1 MNLVWWDL
9 VIQVSQVF
17 KEGLLLLNNVST
29 TCEEVIFS
37 GLIKSLNLCRSE
49 EAFPIFTQTMRFPQ
63 GT

>member
-17 KEGLLLLNNVST
+17 KEGLLLLNNIST

-37 GLIKSLNLCRSE
+37 GLIV
-49 EAFPIFTQTMRFPQ
+49 TQSAQ
-63 GT
+63 K